1 MTYQRKYA
9 NRASGLDSVQKAKT
23 RKQLLAVITNVKG
36 KNKQQLVAKDM
47 VQVTQL
53 NVTSCINQIAMTV
66 LEQNFLEAAT
76 RFCKDYYVKD
86 DNNIKGINWEQRRY
100 EIAKDVLS
108 TLVSDPN
115 LADCEI
121 PSAAVYY
128 ADALIE
134 ELKKKRDMITQMDD
148 KCKSPSPYRDQ

>member
-1 MTYQRKYA
+1 M
-9 NRASGLDSVQKAKT
+9 S
-23 RKQLLAVITNVKG
+23 
-36 KNKQQLVAKDM
+36 
-47 VQVTQL
+47 QVTQIKS
-53 NVTSCINQIAMTV
+53 VMTQ

-76 RFCKDYYVKD
+76 RFCRDHYTK
-86 DNNIKGINWEQRRY
+86 DNNNVKEIDWEQRRY

-128 ADALIE
+128 ADALIK
-134 ELKKKRDMITQMDD
+134 ELKK
-148 KCKSPSPYRDQ
+148 

>member
-1 MTYQRKYA
+1 MTQ
-9 NRASGLDSVQKAKT
+9 
-23 RKQLLAVITNVKG
+23 
-36 KNKQQLVAKDM
+36 
-47 VQVTQL
+47 
-53 NVTSCINQIAMTV
+53 

-76 RFCKDYYVKD
+76 RFCRDHYTT
-86 DNNIKGINWEQRRY
+86 DNNNVKEIDWEQRRY

-128 ADALIE
+128 ADALIK
-134 ELKKKRDMITQMDD
+134 ELKK
-148 KCKSPSPYRDQ
+148 